1 MNDKKTNIKK
11 ITILAL
17 FCALAYI
24 VEFVFRIKVGF
35 LTFDAKDAVITVGAM
50 FFGPLSGVIAALAVS
65 LLEMITV
72 STTGFYGLIMNFTS
86 TAAFAVVA
94 SLIYKH
100 KKTLKGAII
109 GLLAGIFSMT
119 AVMVLLNILIT
130 PLYMKKSIEAVLKI
144 LPTLIVPFNFTK
156 ALFNTALVLILYKPI
171 SIALKHIGIA
181 GNKDE
186 KYVFDEKTIIM
197 LVSGVLL
204 LAVAVVIFIFILNGK
219 IV

>member
-1 MNDKKTNIKK
+1 MNDKKINIKK
-11 ITILAL
+11 LTVMAL
-17 FCALAYI
+17 FCALAYV

-35 LTFDAKDAVITVGAM
+35 LTFDAKDAVITISAM
-50 FFGPLSGVIAALAVS
+50 FFGPLSGVVTALAVA

-72 STTGFYGLIMNFTS
+72 STTGFYGLVMNFAS

-94 SLIYKH
+94 SLIYKY

-130 PLYMKKSIEAVLKI
+130 PLYMKTNVEAVMQI

-171 SIALKHIGIA
+171 SVALKRIGIC
-181 GNKDE
+181 GDKNE
-186 KYVFDEKTIIM
+186 IYVFDAKTAAM
-197 LVSGVLL
+197 LVSGVALL
-204 LAVAVVIFIFILNGK
+204 VVAVVIFIFILNGK
-219 IV
+219 IA